1 MIFNIFICIAAI
13 ILFFRG
19 VSFLIK
25 SNLIWQIYAQ
35 IMRDN
40 RIKVYGRVVDIEVKT
55 KNDGDDDVIMMNCP
69 IVEYQSDKEKK
80 MNRQLVVYD
89 IVIEMRDKSN
99 VFYPQ
104 KKLHVGDKV
113 NVMLNPNNSNMVFA
127 CPSMPVT
134 RLLCRLFVPGC
145 IYILAAVLGVC
156 YVFIK

>member
-19 VSFLIK
+19 VSFLLK
-25 SNLIWQIYAQ
+25 SNFIWQIYAR

-55 KNDGDDDVIMMNCP
+55 KNDGDDDVIMINYP
-69 IVEYQSDKEKK
+69 IVEYQSGKEKK
-80 MNRQLVVYD
+80 MNRQLVNYD
-89 IVIEMRDKSN
+89 IIVEIRDRTN
-99 VFYPQ
+99 IFYPQ

-113 NVMLNPNNSNMVFA
+113 NVMLNPNNSDAIFA
-127 CPSMPVT
+127 CPSMPLT

-145 IYILAAVLGVC
+145 IYMIAAVLGVC